1 MARRRVNTTKLE
13 IIQTATRMFLEKGY
27 SATSIKAIANAL
39 DMSTG
44 HLTFYFPTKEHL
56 LAELVDMLCDFQW
69 GQVRIH
75 HDEGESLLMSVCLE
89 LTAMA
94 AVCEENEIAKDFFI
108 SAYTHALTLEIIRKN
123 DAQRAKLVFAE
134 YCPDWSDRQFAEV
147 ETLVSGIEY
156 ATLMTTDGS
165 VPIDMRISG
174 ALNSIM
180 MLYQV
185 PEEIRKKKIRR
196 VLDMEYTA
204 IGRKMLEDFIAYL
217 EETNGQ
223 AFEELLK
230 RKKPE
235 PKKGQRVL

>member
-13 IIQTATRMFLEKGY
+13 IIQTATRMFLKNGY

-44 HLTFYFPTKEHL
+44 HLTFYFPAKENL
-56 LAELVDMLCDFQW
+56 LAELVDMLCNFQW
-69 GQVRIH
+69 ALMKQHVE
-75 HDEGESLLMSVCLE
+75 EGES
-89 LTAMA
+89 
-94 AVCEENEIAKDFFI
+94 EENELTKDFFI

-134 YCPDWSDRQFAEV
+134 YCPGWSDRQFAEV

-156 ATLMTTDGS
+156 ATLMTTDDS

-185 PEEIRKKKIRR
+185 PEEIRRQKIQR
-196 VLDMEYTA
+196 VLAMDYRA
-204 IGRKMLEDFIAYL
+204 IGCTVLQEFMAYI
-217 EETNGQ
+217 EETNEQ
-223 AFEELLK
+223 AFEELL
-230 RKKPE
+230 R
-235 PKKGQRVL
+235 RN

>member
-13 IIQTATRMFLEKGY
+13 IIQTATRMFLKNGY

-94 AVCEENEIAKDFFI
+94 AVCEENESAKDFYLA
-108 SAYTHALTLEIIRKN
+108 AYTHPMTLGIIRKN
-123 DAQRAKLVFAE
+123 DAQRAKLVFGE
-134 YCPDWSDRQFAEV
+134 YCQDWTQTQFTEA
-147 ETLVSGIEY
+147 ETLISGIEY
-156 ATLMTTDGS
+156 ATMMTTTES
-165 VPIDMRISG
+165 APIDVRIAG
-174 ALNSIM
+174 ALNIIM
-180 MLYQV
+180 LIYQV

-235 PKKGQRVL
+235 PKKGKCVL